1 MFLSKLTREK
11 QDAFMNLAYTMV
23 YADGRLDAA
32 EKKLFDTYKLEI
44 EHADLSKAHAV
55 DFSEGLAAFDDSS
68 VEEKTGVFFELY
80 ALALADKI
88 YAKEEKELVEIA
100 KEYFGV
106 TDEKMNEMHEGFKK
120 LIALEDELRKIVYSN

>member
-44 EHADLSKAHAV
+44 EDADLSKAHAV
-55 DFSEGLAAFDDSS
+55 DFAEGLAAFDDSS
-68 VEEKTGVFFELY
+68 VVEKTGVFFELY
-80 ALALADKI
+80 A
-88 YAKEEKELVEIA
+88 
-100 KEYFGV
+100 
-106 TDEKMNEMHEGFKK
+106 
-120 LIALEDELRKIVYSN
+120 IALIDEAYPEEERVLVDTMQKRFGITDAKMQEMREGLKALTDAYANLAKIVES